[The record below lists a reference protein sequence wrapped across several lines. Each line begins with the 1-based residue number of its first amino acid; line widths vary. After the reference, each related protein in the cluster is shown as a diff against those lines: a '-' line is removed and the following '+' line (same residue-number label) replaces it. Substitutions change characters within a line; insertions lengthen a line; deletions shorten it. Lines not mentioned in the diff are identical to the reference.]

1 MDFNQLHYFIITA
14 ETEHLTLAAEK
25 LALSQSALSRSIQNL
40 EKELGL
46 PLFDRDGR
54 GIQLNQFGKQFY
66 QDALKLMDS
75 FTNSKKELAMLADP
89 DFGLIRLGFTHTLG
103 FSLVPKLLK
112 AFRVS
117 HPNNHFEFHESRTD
131 ELLERVQSGELDI
144 GLAVTQPKDPA
155 FSSFP
160 VTTEKMAILLSKDHP
175 LASKKQFDLENL
187 TNETFFHFNRETPT
201 REIIDQFLLKR
212 GLVPRF
218 SIDGLEIASIL
229 GLVEANLGI
238 AIVPESVAPSLA
250 GIRTYPL
257 ELKRTIYAIYR
268 TQGFLARAP
277 KAFLEFLQETKIKTD
292 L

>member
-66 QDALKLMDS
+66 QDALKLTEILAS
-75 FTNSKKELAMLADP
+75 SKKEIQTLLDP
-89 DFGLIRLGFTHTLG
+89 DSGLITLGFTHTLG
-103 FSLVPKLLK
+103 FSFVPQLLK
-112 AFRVS
+112 SFRKLYPKNRF
-117 HPNNHFEFHESRTD
+117 HFHESRTN
-131 ELLERVQSGELDI
+131 ELLEKIQSGELEI
-144 GLAVTQPKDPA
+144 GLAVTKPQDPV

-160 VTTEKMAILLSKDHP
+160 VATEKMIVLF
-175 LASKKQFDLENL
+175 SKKHALAQKKFFNLSDLI
-187 TNETFFHFNRETPT
+187 NETFFHFNKGTPT
-201 REIIDQFLLKR
+201 REIIDQFLQQNNLI
-212 GLVPRF
+212 PHF

-238 AIVPESVAPSLA
+238 AIVPESVARSLTN
-250 GIRTYPL
+250 ICTYPL
-257 ELKRTIYAIYR
+257 PLERTIFAIHKR
-268 TQGFLARAP
+268 QGFLSSASKR
-277 KAFLEFLQETKIKTD
+277 FLYFLHKS
-292 L
+292 